1 MAHDVFISYSSK
13 DKNAA
18 DAVCATLEARKIR
31 CWIAPRD
38 VPPGK
43 SWPAA
48 IVEAIHASQV
58 FVLVFS
64 NGSNNSTQVIR
75 EVGEAVGNSIPI
87 LPLRIED
94 VEPSQEM
101 SYFIK
106 ITHWLDAMTLPL
118 EQHLGKLADSVMAL
132 LSVDADE
139 QPPPVVETVIEAP
152 VKKRWPLPTWAT
164 ALLALAV
171 VVIVGGGAWFV
182 ATRSGSK
189 TEDSGAT
196 SATAVA
202 AVPTETTATSTMESS
217 TSTSSEDS
225 QAKSEFDWR
234 HNPETD
240 HYYALTETGMSW
252 DMLEALA
259 VQTGGHLVSIN
270 DAAEEEWLY
279 STFGSTMFW
288 IGLTDYPDEGEFR
301 WTSGEPVTYLKWCPG
316 EPSDTAGGAGSE
328 DAVHAIPWAQCWND
342 EPTWITEFWDP
353 EKQENI
359 PSYPGVIE
367 VEALPSAGLG
377 EWRPLSFVIPNP
389 RLWEESDNAQYTAIG
404 QKEVDAFAWSTES
417 FEGDLRVSL
426 ELESPESKSSGC
438 VILYGDGQEYSFGSL
453 IFCVDWDGYG
463 LEKHTIYHE
472 GENRLTF
479 THSSVDLKNKA
490 YSVTIEIT
498 DDIASM
504 YVNGEKVF
512 SSFFDTQEIDR
523 SGRVG
528 LLKKW
533 FDPEITFSNIQIKT
547 SGD

>member
-217 TSTSSEDS
+217 TITSSEDS

-426 ELESPESKSSGC
+426 EL
-438 VILYGDGQEYSFGSL
+438 
-453 IFCVDWDGYG
+453 
-463 LEKHTIYHE
+463 
-472 GENRLTF
+472 
-479 THSSVDLKNKA
+479 
-490 YSVTIEIT
+490 
-498 DDIASM
+498 
-504 YVNGEKVF
+504 
-512 SSFFDTQEIDR
+512 
-523 SGRVG
+523 
-528 LLKKW
+528 
-533 FDPEITFSNIQIKT
+533 
-547 SGD
+547 